1 MLFLLNTLQ
10 DAEGNVKYKDIE
22 FFYPT
27 RPNIK
32 VLRGLNIE
40 VLKGQ
45 TVALVGQSGCG
56 KSTCIQLL
64 ERFYDPV
71 SGVVVRKIA
80 GSDKNFSLEILMCP
94 FMGIILISIKR
105 IFCHRHCTSKYCEF
119 HSFRNLICV
128 TYLR

>member
-32 VLRGLNIE
+32 VLRGLNVE

-71 SGVVVRKIA
+71 SGVVVRKI
-80 GSDKNFSLEILMCP
+80 KEIVTADSGTYVRQFHLNL
-94 FMGIILISIKR
+94 FII
-105 IFCHRHCTSKYCEF
+105 
-119 HSFRNLICV
+119 
-128 TYLR
+128 